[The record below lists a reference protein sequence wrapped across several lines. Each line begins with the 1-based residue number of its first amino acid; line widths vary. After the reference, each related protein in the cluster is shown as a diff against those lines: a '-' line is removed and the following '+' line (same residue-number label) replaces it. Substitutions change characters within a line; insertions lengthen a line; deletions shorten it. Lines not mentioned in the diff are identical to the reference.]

1 MPEIKHDFLKG
12 RMNKD
17 LDERL
22 VPNGEYRDA
31 LNIEVSTSE
40 SSNVG
45 AVETVMGNIKL
56 SNLDI
61 IGETTRCVGKI
72 LDEKNDKLYW
82 LVSQA
87 GNRPPVIPAPTTTA
101 LGGGQIGFGLS
112 PAPPPPGVS
121 YGTPPKYGDFIVS
134 DLILEIDTTNNDIR
148 PVVVD
153 TFYTAVTATGYDGTV
168 SNTSTGSTAGSWLS
182 VESVN
187 WSGVM
192 DYTIY
197 PGMEIDC
204 VDGNGNLAFPEGT
217 IVVDVDLQQWR
228 VRLSNKANPG
238 HDISLTNNPNSYYVK
253 FENFDRALNFQNNLV
268 NESSTITGIN
278 IVEDLLF
285 WTDNNS
291 EPKKINITTCKFERE
306 ANPYIVD
313 MYDKKGQSTL
323 FISDI
328 DFIAVFKGLSIN
340 LS

>member
-101 LGGGQIGFGLS
+101 LGG
-112 PAPPPPGVS
+112 
-121 YGTPPKYGDFIVS
+121 
-134 DLILEIDTTNNDIR
+134 
-148 PVVVD
+148 
-153 TFYTAVTATGYDGTV
+153 
-168 SNTSTGSTAGSWLS
+168 
-182 VESVN
+182 
-187 WSGVM
+187 
-192 DYTIY
+192 
-197 PGMEIDC
+197 
-204 VDGNGNLAFPEGT
+204 
-217 IVVDVDLQQWR
+217 
-228 VRLSNKANPG
+228 
-238 HDISLTNNPNSYYVK
+238 
-253 FENFDRALNFQNNLV
+253 
-268 NESSTITGIN
+268 
-278 IVEDLLF
+278 
-285 WTDNNS
+285 
-291 EPKKINITTCKFERE
+291 
-306 ANPYIVD
+306 
-313 MYDKKGQSTL
+313 
-323 FISDI
+323 
-328 DFIAVFKGLSIN
+328 
-340 LS
+340 